1 MMSCLDPKIK
11 AQFMIDHMRIIRDR
25 LDNEDT
31 LRPQRRRELEEELTM
46 LREEIKYFY
55 FEINNILN

>member
-11 AQFMIDHMRIIRDR
+11 AQFMIDHMKEIRNR
-25 LDNEDT
+25 LDTDDT
-31 LRPQRRRELEEELTM
+31 LRPKRRQELEEELAM
-46 LREEIKYFY
+46 MREEIKFFY

>member
-1 MMSCLDPKIK
+1 MSCLDPKIK